1 MKTCSHSSGFFREWL
16 DVYEMKNAGFAYCF
30 QKFKYKKNVPKDFLY
45 TERKRKNGN
54 SRKDNENRSCNKKNQ
69 SHIRKRECKTPD
81 NDSNVICNC
90 SYSDVYGDSC
100 TVYAG
105 LIKLDI
111 SDLPALFGTFVYG
124 PLCGVTICLVKNV
137 LHSFATNTVFVGE
150 ISNFILGC
158 AFVVPAGMI
167 YQKMKNKKGAIIAS
181 LTGSVAMALLSIVS
195 NYFFVYPIYYNFMS
209 KDLILQAYQAIFPGV
224 KSILQALVVFNVPF
238 TLLKGLICVV
248 LAWILYVPL
257 APILRTGEE

>member
-1 MKTCSHSSGFFREWL
+1 MSEVTTKTATVNNQAKSAKESRMSVRYLTVTAMLSAIAVILMYMEIPVPFMPGF
-16 DVYEMKNAGFAYCF
+16 
-30 QKFKYKKNVPKDFLY
+30 
-45 TERKRKNGN
+45 
-54 SRKDNENRSCNKKNQ
+54 
-69 SHIRKRECKTPD
+69 
-81 NDSNVICNC
+81 
-90 SYSDVYGDSC
+90 
-100 TVYAG
+100 
-105 LIKLDI
+105 IKLDI

>member
-1 MKTCSHSSGFFREWL
+1 MKTVHVTKKINHTSGKGNVKRLTTTAMLSAIAVILMYMEIPVPF
-16 DVYEMKNAGFAYCF
+16 MPGF
-30 QKFKYKKNVPKDFLY
+30 
-45 TERKRKNGN
+45 
-54 SRKDNENRSCNKKNQ
+54 
-69 SHIRKRECKTPD
+69 
-81 NDSNVICNC
+81 
-90 SYSDVYGDSC
+90 
-100 TVYAG
+100 
-105 LIKLDI
+105 IKLDI

-195 NYFFVYPIYYNFMS
+195 NYFFVYTVRRTVVRCSEAEFMS

-257 APILRTGEE
+257 APILRTGEEQDT

>member
-1 MKTCSHSSGFFREWL
+1 MATVGKTMKTVHVTKKINHTSGKGNVKRLTTTAMLSAIAVILMYMEIPVPF
-16 DVYEMKNAGFAYCF
+16 MPGF
-30 QKFKYKKNVPKDFLY
+30 
-45 TERKRKNGN
+45 
-54 SRKDNENRSCNKKNQ
+54 
-69 SHIRKRECKTPD
+69 
-81 NDSNVICNC
+81 
-90 SYSDVYGDSC
+90 
-100 TVYAG
+100 
-105 LIKLDI
+105 IKLDI

-248 LAWILYVPL
+248 LAWILYVSL